1 MTGPA
6 GLSGS
11 SSSLL
16 CPGNCYQGIEFIDEV
31 VEQHPA
37 VFEHRAINQHAD
49 VGLPAIAPHS
59 DVEPGAVEDLAGGI
73 PVDKLPMVEIQ
84 RLLRPGHIGQQHV
97 VEETYASSLAV
108 YHLAQH
114 REAPGRHNLH
124 YGIDVGAGLLDL
136 LDVLLH
142 LHVRLVTSPK
152 SLERVGDIATQ
163 PAEVLGHVIA

>member
-1 MTGPA
+1 MQPCEAVGWRSPAAGMTGPS

-49 VGLPAIAPHS
+49 VGLPAIAPHG

-73 PVDKLPMVEIQ
+73 PVNTFPMVEIQ
-84 RLLRPGHIGQQHV
+84 RLLRAGHIGEQHV
-97 VEETYASSLAV
+97 AEET
-108 YHLAQH
+108 
-114 REAPGRHNLH
+114 
-124 YGIDVGAGLLDL
+124 
-136 LDVLLH
+136 
-142 LHVRLVTSPK
+142 
-152 SLERVGDIATQ
+152 
-163 PAEVLGHVIA
+163 